1 MKIGIAQIK
10 PLKGDIERNLDK
22 HLKFINNALEK
33 QPDLLMFP
41 ELSLTGYEPELARSL
56 AIHSDDSRLTPL
68 QEISDQYNIILCVGA
83 PTINNDDLF
92 ISMIIFHPNRER
104 VTYSKQYLYPS
115 EEGIFTAGHTPCII
129 PYDEENRIAPAI
141 CYELSNSEH
150 AGYARQMNATAYMA
164 SVLNSING
172 VDADIEKLSRIA
184 STNGMTTFMSN
195 YIGESGGYECAGKSS
210 VWNSKGELMA
220 QLDDRTEGI
229 LFYDSKTEAIDMIKV
244 EELY

>member
-68 QEISDQYNIILCVGA
+68 QEISNQYNIILCVGA

-92 ISMIIFHPNRER
+92 ISMIIFHPYKER

-150 AGYARQMNATAYMA
+150 ADYARQMNATAYMA
-164 SVLNSING
+164 SVL
-172 VDADIEKLSRIA
+172 
-184 STNGMTTFMSN
+184 T
-195 YIGESGGYECAGKSS
+195 
-210 VWNSKGELMA
+210 
-220 QLDDRTEGI
+220 
-229 LFYDSKTEAIDMIKV
+229 
-244 EELY
+244 

>member
-1 MKIGIAQIK
+1 MSCFLSGNNSGKFEPYQGKAETDALKKLIK
-10 PLKGDIERNLDK
+10 KRCTVCLLKQLHLRRYENWYCTNKASKRDIERNLDK

-68 QEISDQYNIILCVGA
+68 QEISNQYNIILCVGA

-92 ISMIIFHPNRER
+92 ISMIIFHPYKER

-129 PYDEENRIAPAI
+129 PYDEKNRIAPAI

-150 AGYARQMNATAYMA
+150 ALCTPNEC
-164 SVLNSING
+164 NSLHG
-172 VDADIEKLSRIA
+172 KCSKLHQWV
-184 STNGMTTFMSN
+184 
-195 YIGESGGYECAGKSS
+195 EC
-210 VWNSKGELMA
+210 EL
-220 QLDDRTEGI
+220 
-229 LFYDSKTEAIDMIKV
+229 
-244 EELY
+244 